1 MRVLCFRARLP
12 AFVFED
18 EVVVAVDV
26 GAGREAAATL
36 ARIVVRFLPVV
47 GACGVR
53 QELYVSLQV
62 SRVPF

>member
-1 MRVLCFRARLP
+1 
-12 AFVFED
+12 
-18 EVVVAVDV
+18 VVAVDV